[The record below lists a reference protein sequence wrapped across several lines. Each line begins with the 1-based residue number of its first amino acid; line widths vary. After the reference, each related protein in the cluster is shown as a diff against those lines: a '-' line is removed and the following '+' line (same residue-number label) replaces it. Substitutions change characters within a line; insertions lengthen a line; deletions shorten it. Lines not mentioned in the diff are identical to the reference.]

1 MDCKIC
7 SPRGIQL
14 SPPPPSTSSPRP
26 NPLEFLARACK
37 PWIST
42 PRPKIGATTARTPTS
57 FEEKE
62 HPVAAA
68 AVRSAYARLAVEVEE
83 AAAAAELGPVAA
95 EEGAAAAEQRGAAE
109 LGPAA
114 AEQRRRCICDKASVR
129 TVVGDGAGGSGGRSG
144 GRGGGRA
151 RRSRGRG
158 GRSTADY
165 IEPYDVENWVDVDDE
180 DGAPQNVETIFPTS
194 KEYEFDIDESSS
206 SDDDLSTEIMGFMW
220 MQQYHRKRTRDIA
233 MAAVMIGTYY
243 DTYMD
248 KAPHRVPTVSGI
260 EWVHETLCSR
270 TACYNMFRMSSV
282 LFYQLH
288 DLLVEN
294 YGLRA
299 TRGMTTMEAL
309 GMFLWVI
316 GAPQSLRQVEDRFV
330 RSLETISRTF
340 DNVLSSVLKLAVD
353 IIKPKDPE
361 FRTVHPRLRNP
372 RFAPYFN
379 NCIGAI
385 DGTHIPVVVPN
396 DKVVQHTGRHGYTSQ
411 NVLAICDFDMRFTFA
426 VTGWPGSV
434 HDMRVFSDALNKYGD
449 KFPHPPAGKFYLV
462 DSGYANRP
470 GYLAPYKGTKYHLPE
485 FRSGPMPK
493 GMKETFN
500 YAHSSLRNVIERS
513 FGVLKMKWRIL
524 LGIPS
529 FPMQKQSKIIVAC
542 MAIHNFIRENDMAD
556 RAFDMCDRDENF
568 IPMPQ
573 VPNDEGDGINTQ
585 AGEEDCNMNA
595 FRDELANALYN
606 KS

>member
-1 MDCKIC
+1 
-7 SPRGIQL
+7 
-14 SPPPPSTSSPRP
+14 
-26 NPLEFLARACK
+26 
-37 PWIST
+37 
-42 PRPKIGATTARTPTS
+42 
-57 FEEKE
+57 
-62 HPVAAA
+62 
-68 AVRSAYARLAVEVEE
+68 
-83 AAAAAELGPVAA
+83 
-95 EEGAAAAEQRGAAE
+95 
-109 LGPAA
+109 
-114 AEQRRRCICDKASVR
+114 
-129 TVVGDGAGGSGGRSG
+129 
-144 GRGGGRA
+144 
-151 RRSRGRG
+151 
-158 GRSTADY
+158 
-165 IEPYDVENWVDVDDE
+165 
-180 DGAPQNVETIFPTS
+180 
-194 KEYEFDIDESSS
+194 
-206 SDDDLSTEIMGFMW
+206 MGFMW

-573 VPNDEGDGINTQ
+573 VPNDEGDGTNTQ